1 MSSKELRFLPNL
13 GNWIP
18 LLFTSPSFNIV
29 EISNV
34 KFGKWRYNF
43 QIIISFYFLLYTCF
57 CYFSYPLH
65 KYMLFTWFLL
75 QSSNSMHWCQHLKGE
90 RRTEVS
96 MKKMA
101 TKDGGR
107 QERYQRFTSEKTF
120 HTAFAHVTTD
130 EGKMKKYPCKFWKAS
145 VCCAKLPDNGLARTN
160 HFVLLVNYLL
170 YHHLKP
176 VQFLQHKCL
185 ENCRTSEICTKHK

>member
-1 MSSKELRFLPNL
+1 MSANELLFLPNL

-18 LLFTSPSFNIV
+18 LLFTSLSFNIV
-29 EISNV
+29 EISDV
-34 KFGKWRYNF
+34 KFSKRWYSS
-43 QIIISFYFLLYTCF
+43 QKIISFYMLLHTCF
-57 CYFSYPLH
+57 CCFSYPLH
-65 KYMLFTWFLL
+65 MLFTCFLL

-101 TKDGGR
+101 IKDGGR
-107 QERYQRFTSEKTF
+107 RRDIKDLLQKKTF

-130 EGKMKKYPCKFWKAS
+130 EGKMKKYPCKFLKAS
-145 VCCAKLPDNGLARTN
+145 VCCAKLPDNGPEGTN
-160 HFVLLVNYLL
+160 HFVPLENYLL

-176 VQFLQHKCL
+176 VQFLRHKCL
-185 ENCRTSEICTKHK
+185 ENCQTSEICTKHE